1 MPPSRIV
8 LFFAAACA
16 AGVPAR
22 GEEAAVGPAVAPG
35 TVQNKLFRASGG
47 WELGL
52 GFSTALNTS
61 LVDQY
66 GGLLSLSYH
75 PNDWADVGVDVLLNR
90 TAISGLSGQIRDRL
104 PPRANPATG
113 QPNSGDEITGA
124 DQLRGGA
131 LAMARIAPI
140 YGKLNLAAELPVHF
154 QVFLLG
160 GAGAAAFKHESVN
173 LCASPGNAACAPG
186 DYQTSSS
193 VKPVGQVGG
202 GMRFYLGRRWSL
214 RAEVRALAY
223 PATVVRG
230 ADLTQPG
237 TGTSA
242 RYLGLITTL
251 GLGASALF

>member
-1 MPPSRIV
+1 M
-8 LFFAAACA
+8 LFAAVCL
-16 AGVPAR
+16 AGPSAR
-22 GEEAAVGPAVAPG
+22 AEATSVGPAMAPG
-35 TVQNKLFRASGG
+35 AVQNKLYRLSGR

-52 GFSTALNTS
+52 EFTTALNTS

-66 GGLLSLSYH
+66 GALLSISYH

-90 TAISGLSGQIRDRL
+90 TAVSVLSGQIRDRL

-113 QPNSGDEITGA
+113 QPNSGDEIAGA

-131 LAMARIAPI
+131 LAMARLAPI
-140 YGKLNLAAELPVHF
+140 YGQLNLAAEVPVHF
-154 QVFLLG
+154 QVFVLG

-173 LCASPGNAACAPG
+173 LCGSAGDSACAPG
-186 DYQTSSS
+186 DYQTTSSL
-193 VKPVGQVGG
+193 KPVGEFGG
-202 GMRFYLGRRWSL
+202 GLRFHVGQRWSMQ
-214 RAEVRALAY
+214 ADVRALLY

-237 TGTSA
+237 TGTTA
-242 RYLGLITTL
+242 RYLGLITTV

>member
-1 MPPSRIV
+1 MQPSRIV
-8 LFFAAACA
+8 LLFAAACL
-16 AGVPAR
+16 AGLPAR
-22 GEEAAVGPAVAPG
+22 AGEPALGPAMAPG
-35 TVQNKLFRASGG
+35 TVQNKLHRLSGR
-47 WELGL
+47 WEVGL
-52 GFSTALNTS
+52 AFTTALNTS

-66 GGLLSLSYH
+66 GALLSVSYH

-90 TAISGLSGQIRDRL
+90 TAISTLSGQIRDRL

-113 QPNSGDEITGA
+113 QPNDGDEIAGA

-131 LAMARIAPI
+131 LAMGRFAPI

-154 QVFLLG
+154 QVFLLA

-173 LCASPGNAACAPG
+173 LCASPGDSACAAG
-186 DYQTSSS
+186 DYQTTSSL
-193 VKPVGQVGG
+193 KPVGEAGG
-202 GMRFYLGRRWSL
+202 GLRFHVGQRWSVQ
-214 RAEVRALAY
+214 ADVRALLY